1 MSHKVTQKFPLPSS
15 GTSLPERYLGTEWLP
30 PPRQDEEEALSLA
43 RPEVVV
49 EALARVLGPERVA
62 RLDAVA
68 SARLSGVIIVLEN
81 LHDPHNGGAALRS
94 CESMGIMEVHVI
106 EGKERFRVSRK
117 VTQGCDKWL
126 EITRHQRPE
135 TCLSL
140 LRQRGFRL
148 YAAVPG
154 AAMPLEALDPLQPA
168 AFLVGNEHEGLS
180 ATARAACDREFAIP
194 LHGFS
199 QSVNLSVATA
209 LTTYVHTSRRR
220 QALGR
225 PCDLDEP
232 SLIELRARYYA
243 RDLRNAAGIV
253 RRFLQSATTRPLPEL
268 ADLAEL
274 SDLADLAL
282 LAERAGLPDG
292 DA

>member
-1 MSHKVTQKFPLPSS
+1 MSQKVNQKESALADEPAARPA
-15 GTSLPERYLGTEWLP
+15 SLPDRYLGTEWFP
-30 PPRQDEEEALSLA
+30 PERKDEEEALSLA

-49 EALARVLGPERVA
+49 EALGRVLGPERVA

-68 SARLSGVIIVLEN
+68 GARLSGVVIVLEN

-126 EITRHQRPE
+126 EITRHQRAE
-135 TCLSL
+135 ACLSL

-154 AAMPLEALDPLQPA
+154 AATPLEALDPLQPA

-180 ATARAACDREFAIP
+180 PAARAACDREFAIP

-209 LTTYVHTSRRR
+209 LTTYTHTTRRS

-225 PCDLDEP
+225 PSDLDEHG
-232 SLIELRARYYA
+232 LAELRARYYA
-243 RDLRNAAGIV
+243 RDLRGAAEIV
-253 RRFLQSATTRPLPEL
+253 RRYLQSAATLPFVDVADLPEGQ
-268 ADLAEL
+268 AGHDL
-274 SDLADLAL
+274 
-282 LAERAGLPDG
+282 RDG
-292 DA
+292 VA